1 MTSKISCRAA
11 GYDCDFAV
19 QSESED
25 EVIDLARRHAEQTH
39 DLELSREDARG
50 LLKDV

>member
-1 MTSKISCRAA
+1 MTSKISCREA
-11 GYDCDFAV
+11 GYDCAFAV

-39 DLELSREDARG
+39 GLDLSREDARG
-50 LLKDV
+50 LVRDV

>member
-1 MTSKISCRAA
+1 MANKISCREA

-25 EVIDLARRHAEQTH
+25 EVIDLARRHAQRTH
-39 DLELSREDARG
+39 DLELSREDARS
-50 LLKDV
+50 LVQDV